1 VDSVAWQFIAKSR
14 KLRNLSMRS
23 KKEALMFNYAESLNL
38 GQVFDPTVI
47 KVPGMPVK

>member
-1 VDSVAWQFIAKSR
+1 
-14 KLRNLSMRS
+14 
-23 KKEALMFNYAESLNL
+23 MFNYAESLNL